1 MEVAIRRTEVRS
13 EEISGATAHSQEGA
27 VPPKTGFHDAF
38 VPLVPR
44 ESGTGVTRYPAGAQ
58 NLAARILCRERSST
72 TAKGA
77 PSGSSRSLLGALA
90 AADSRT
96 LAPQFRRV
104 KALVC
109 FCLYSCWNWA
119 CRKRSAWN
127 SPGGWRQKDTR

>member
-90 AADSRT
+90 VLILELWHRNF
-96 LAPQFRRV
+96 L
-104 KALVC
+104 
-109 FCLYSCWNWA
+109 
-119 CRKRSAWN
+119 
-127 SPGGWRQKDTR
+127 

>member
-96 LAPQFRRV
+96 LAPQFSGNAVRGTRPAAGGRRI
-104 KALVC
+104 LGDGG
-109 FCLYSCWNWA
+109 LP
-119 CRKRSAWN
+119 
-127 SPGGWRQKDTR
+127 PGGRPASEKVA

>member
-90 AADSRT
+90 AADSRDRKST
-96 LAPQFRRV
+96 RLNSSHSQISYAV
-104 KALVC
+104 
-109 FCLYSCWNWA
+109 FCLKKKN
-119 CRKRSAWN
+119 N
-127 SPGGWRQKDTR
+127 N